1 MPCNRADV
9 KAWWEYRN
17 EPNVLLLHFADAKRD
32 LSGTV
37 AKLAKFYDV
46 ELSEAEHATVVEKC
60 SFQHMKAH
68 NDMFSYALPLNTAF
82 NANGGR
88 IMTPNTMIRKGQ
100 NGGGKVTFNAEQKAL
115 WENAEREQF
124 SDEKLRNWAQH
135 GGDF

>member
-1 MPCNRADV
+1 
-9 KAWWEYRN
+9 
-17 EPNVLLLHFADAKRD
+17 VLLLHFADAKRD

-68 NDMFSYALPLNTAF
+68 SDMFSYALPLNTAF
-82 NANGGR
+82 NARGGR
-88 IMTPNTMIRKGQ
+88 IMTKNTMIRKGQ
-100 NGGGKVTFNAEQKAL
+100 NGDGKVTFNAEQKAL

-135 GGDF
+135 GGEF